1 MVPDFFSPPV
11 LTAFLACVA
20 AASATILGALS
31 VVFTKGPNPRLLAF
45 GLAFAGGA
53 MVYVSLVEIFTKSH
67 IAFGEIFS
75 DKMAYGAATGS
86 FFAGVL
92 ALIILDYVVPNPHIK
107 LEARGKN
114 THAHVHTHLKRVS
127 LFATLAITAHNFPEG
142 CATFFATLDHPSV
155 GVTLAIAIALHNIPE
170 GVSIAIPVYFA
181 TESKRAAVM
190 ATVISAVAEPAGA
203 IIGYTI
209 LAPFLSPIVYGILFG
224 FIAGAMVYLALDEL
238 LPAARRYA
246 VGHETVYG
254 LVLGMMILAASLVL
268 FR

>member
-1 MVPDFFSPPV
+1 MVLDFFSPSV
-11 LTAFLACVA
+11 ITAFLVCMA

-31 VVFTKGPNPRLLAF
+31 VVFTRGPNPRMLAF

-53 MVYVSLVEIFTKSH
+53 MVYVSLVEIFAKSQG
-67 IAFGEIFS
+67 AFGQIWP
-75 DKMAYGAATGS
+75 DKMAYGAATGA
-86 FFAGVL
+86 FFIGVM
-92 ALIILDYVVPNPHIK
+92 ALILLDYVLPNPHIK
-107 LEARGKN
+107 LQRRPKN
-114 THAHVHTHLKRVS
+114 THSHVHAHLKRVS

-142 CATFFATLDHPSV
+142 MATFFSTLDHPAL
-155 GVTLAIAIALHNIPE
+155 GGTLAVAIALHNIPE
-170 GVSIAIPVYFA
+170 GISIAIPVYFA
-181 TESKRAAVM
+181 TQSKRAAVM
-190 ATVISAVAEPAGA
+190 ATVISALAEPAGA
-203 IIGYTI
+203 LIGYTI

-246 VGHETVYG
+246 QGHETVYG